1 LKHIVTEGFDCI
13 LVQMHLILCLFQ
25 YWSNDTSHLHLLL
38 SYMLNSMCQKLEWF
52 KQEPDD
58 TLGYKFISFSLKA
71 SSLKNGL
78 YLGIIWLGNYFWLL
92 FQNNWANFSNLLVTL
107 GPIEQCSLFVPKI
120 SMVECM

>member
-1 LKHIVTEGFDCI
+1 
-13 LVQMHLILCLFQ
+13 
-25 YWSNDTSHLHLLL
+25 
-38 SYMLNSMCQKLEWF
+38 MCQKLEWF

-92 FQNNWANFSNLLVTL
+92 FQKLGEFFQSSGHPGPNRAMFSFCTKDLHGRMYVAL
-107 GPIEQCSLFVPKI
+107 GMAL
-120 SMVECM
+120 